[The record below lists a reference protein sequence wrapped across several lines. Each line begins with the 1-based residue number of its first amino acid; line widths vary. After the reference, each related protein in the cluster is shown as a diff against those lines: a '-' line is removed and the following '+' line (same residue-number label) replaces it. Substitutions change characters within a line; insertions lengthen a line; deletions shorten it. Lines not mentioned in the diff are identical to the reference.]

1 MRSTASDPTSVPSR
15 FSRRDLFRTSAAAAI
30 AAAAGTK
37 AAPLVPAQTGV
48 QKSVIGM
55 PFEPR
60 DNVRMAL
67 IGCGDRG
74 TGVLGEFLAVDG
86 VQVTAVCD
94 LVREH
99 ALLRGQRT

>member
-1 MRSTASDPTSVPSR
+1 MASDPTCVRSR

-30 AAAAGTK
+30 AAAAGTQ
-37 AAPLVPAQTGV
+37 AAPLVPPKTGV

-67 IGCGDRG
+67 IGCGDREIRDKPVFRVALVFPNRIFVSKH
-74 TGVLGEFLAVDG
+74 TGLS
-86 VQVTAVCD
+86 TN
-94 LVREH
+94 
-99 ALLRGQRT
+99 

>member
-1 MRSTASDPTSVPSR
+1 
-15 FSRRDLFRTSAAAAI
+15 
-30 AAAAGTK
+30 
-37 AAPLVPAQTGV
+37 
-48 QKSVIGM
+48 
-55 PFEPR
+55 
-60 DNVRMAL
+60 MAL

-99 ALLRGQRT
+99 ALQRGQRT